1 MINPQKGIAVTQQS
15 EQPDDLQEVILTED
29 NYYAK
34 TVLIPIGRPDT
45 AAQMLELAGE
55 LVHPTEGLVIA
66 LVVAL
71 GDTESANKVTE
82 EVQQVIEDFRNAGEG
97 HNVEL
102 LTEVAVSISR
112 GILDVARERNTD
124 VIILGVNQAVR
135 RQVKLGTVVEN
146 VIAASPCGVLIY
158 RSSTSPSFNRVVI
171 PVDGTVQSTIAMKLG
186 ISLALQNGTKVRQMS
201 VQYNYQYHSEHEAA
215 MRETEA
221 LMPSDNRPYK
231 QIIVGRTPER
241 NILREMTE
249 NDLLVMGFSQKS
261 DFERQITDDLS
272 NQLLNRA
279 PGPVIMISQI
289 EWQHGLRGAIE
300 RSLSRINPHL
310 THVEQ
315 NELVWSAQ
323 KNADPNLDFTVM
335 IVLSAGLATLG
346 LLTNSVA
353 VIIGAMLVAP
363 LMAPISGFS
372 TGMATGLLEL
382 TRRASFTLLQ
392 GVILALLISI
402 AMGVLS
408 PIDSPTSEMLSR
420 GSPGVLDAGVALV
433 SGLVAAYASARK
445 GIPAALAGVA
455 IAAALMPPICT
466 IGLGVALRHVNMA
479 IGATLL
485 FLANIT
491 FIIASQYITFLW
503 LGMRPDKSR
512 EGVTANL
519 TRVWWAVLAALT
531 VIVMVVFVQLGSQA
545 VDEQQIIE
553 QLETEVFLNAD
564 VVDYQ
569 VVSSVP
575 LGIQLTVQSER
586 VITSRQVEDAQKLI
600 NAVYEQEVEVEVI
613 AQQIIRPAD
622 GRNALILELLQT
634 TLPMATI
641 EDVEVQDQDGLV
653 VFATVRDVIPPSSE
667 ALLTIQ
673 NQLGALSDS
682 AVQLKITYEQIILV
696 NVSST
701 GDTDTDESP

>member
-1 MINPQKGIAVTQQS
+1 MTEQAK
-15 EQPDDLQEVILTED
+15 QPDGIPDIILAKD

-55 LVHPTEGLVIA
+55 LVHPTDGLVIA
-66 LVVAL
+66 LIIAV
-71 GDTESANKVTE
+71 GDTESANEVTE
-82 EVQQVIEDFRNAGEG
+82 EVKEVIENFRNAGEG

-102 LTEVAVSISR
+102 VTEVAVSISR

-124 VIILGVNQAVR
+124 VIILGVNQSLR

-146 VIAASPCGVLIY
+146 VIAAAPCGVLIY
-158 RSSTSPSFNRVVI
+158 RSASSPSFNRVVI

-186 ISLALQNGTKVRQMS
+186 ISLALQNNTKVRQMS
-201 VQYNYQYHSEHEAA
+201 VQYNYQYHSDHETS
-215 MRETEA
+215 MREIEA

-241 NILREMTE
+241 NILREITE
-249 NDLLVMGFSQKS
+249 DDLLVMGFSQKS

-279 PGPVIMISQI
+279 PGPVIMISRI
-289 EWQHGLRGAIE
+289 EWQHGFRGAIE
-300 RSLSRINPHL
+300 RSLLRINPQL

-315 NELVWSAQ
+315 NELVWAAQ

-335 IVLSAGLATLG
+335 IILSAGLATLG

-363 LMAPISGFS
+363 LMSPISGFS
-372 TGMATGLLEL
+372 TGMATGLLQL

-402 AMGVLS
+402 AMGVLL

-420 GSPGVLDAGVALV
+420 GSPGILDAAVALV

-466 IGLGVALRHVNMA
+466 IGLGVALRHVNMT

-503 LGMRPDKSR
+503 LGMRPDESR

-519 TRVWWAVLAALT
+519 TRVWWGVLAGLT
-531 VIVMVVFVQLGSQA
+531 AIVMIVFIQLGSQA
-545 VDEQQIIE
+545 VDEQLIRERLE
-553 QLETEVFLNAD
+553 QEVFLNAE
-564 VVDYQ
+564 VVDYH
-569 VVSSVP
+569 VISSVP
-575 LGIQLTVQSER
+575 LGIQLTVQSEAD
-586 VITSRQVEDAQKLI
+586 INSRQVEAAQVLI
-600 NAVYEQEVEVEVI
+600 NEVYEQTVEVEVI

-622 GRNALILELLQT
+622 GRNALILELLQE
-634 TLPMATI
+634 TLPTATI
-641 EDVEVQDQDGLV
+641 TEIDVQDQEGLSV
-653 VFATVRDVIPPSSE
+653 NTTIRDVMPPSE
-667 ALLTIQ
+667 VALRKIQ
-673 NQLGALSDS
+673 GQLATLSDGD
-682 AVQLKITYEQIILV
+682 VQLNIVYQQMILV
-696 NVSST
+696 SVSGTES
-701 GDTDTDESP
+701 DEPTSP